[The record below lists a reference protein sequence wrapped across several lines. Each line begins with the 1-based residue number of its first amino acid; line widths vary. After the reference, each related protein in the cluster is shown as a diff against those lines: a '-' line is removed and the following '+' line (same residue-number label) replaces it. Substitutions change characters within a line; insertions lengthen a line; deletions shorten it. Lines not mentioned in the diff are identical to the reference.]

1 MEAINLDD
9 LVVYLEKNG
18 IEVEVERNP
27 SKERIA
33 QISKAIKDKEK
44 MAKHSSAL
52 YKLINKNN
60 A

>member
-18 IEVEVERNP
+18 IEVEVDRNP
-27 SKERIA
+27 SKERLS
-33 QISKAIKDKEK
+33 QIEKSIKDKEK
-44 MAKHSSAL
+44 MAKLSGAL
-52 YKLINKNN
+52 YKLISRNN